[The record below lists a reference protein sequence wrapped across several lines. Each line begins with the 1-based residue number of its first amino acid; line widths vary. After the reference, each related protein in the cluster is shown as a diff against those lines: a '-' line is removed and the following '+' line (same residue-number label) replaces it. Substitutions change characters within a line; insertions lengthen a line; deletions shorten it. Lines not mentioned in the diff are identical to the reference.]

1 MFAARE
7 QGTEKPD
14 CEQLAVWR
22 GRRSPREPPADG
34 EDGDTEPPGHT
45 LTHQVLG
52 SGARWQGDS
61 SGPLPATVPRPR
73 GCSYRP
79 GMPGY
84 ELSLPACLR
93 WTVSRAVSLEK
104 ISSPLWATARPKF
117 SW

>member
-1 MFAARE
+1 M
-7 QGTEKPD
+7 GKTETRNPLD
-14 CEQLAVWR
+14 TPSRTRSWAR
-22 GRRSPREPPADG
+22 GRG
-34 EDGDTEPPGHT
+34 GK
-45 LTHQVLG
+45 
-52 SGARWQGDS
+52 GDS